1 MSRRSIKSI
10 RINSII
16 VVVVVVAIIHVISDG
31 DIIGRNRVTGRVGI
45 ALSKDNSIT
54 IRRRRRGCGVSRI
67 IIS

>member
-10 RINSII
+10 RINSI
-16 VVVVVVAIIHVISDG
+16 VVVVAIIHVISDG
-31 DIIGRNRVTGRVGI
+31 DIIGRNRVTGRVGV

-54 IRRRRRGCGVSRI
+54 IRRRGRSGGRRI